1 MVGVVAYGHHRS
13 PGFELQTFGGKHVLL
28 QTFHQID
35 WSCGFGEI
43 FVRLLVDFE
52 QAHVVERVRLLVDGK
67 QIDGLLTRFGDCAQ
81 SGEEHIAI
89 VVVHATVANIGQYGE
104 QTAVILTMLFG
115 QVTDCGIQFPPYQ

>member
-1 MVGVVAYGHHRS
+1 MVGVVTYGHHRS
-13 PGFELQTFGGKHVLL
+13 SGFELQTFGGKHVFL

-35 WSCGFGEI
+35 RPCGFGEI
-43 FVRLLVDFE
+43 FVRFLANFE

-67 QIDGLLTRFGDCAQ
+67 QIDGLLTRFGNCAQ
-81 SGEEHIAI
+81 PGEEYIAV

-115 QVTDCGIQFPPYQ
+115 QVTDRGIQFPPYQ

>member
-1 MVGVVAYGHHRS
+1 MVIAHAQRNGTWLTLASVVAYGHHRS
-13 PGFELQTFGGKHVLL
+13 PGFELQTFGGKHVFL

-35 WSCGFGEI
+35 WPCGFGEI

-89 VVVHATVANIGQYGE
+89 VVVHATVANIG
-104 QTAVILTMLFG
+104 
-115 QVTDCGIQFPPYQ
+115 